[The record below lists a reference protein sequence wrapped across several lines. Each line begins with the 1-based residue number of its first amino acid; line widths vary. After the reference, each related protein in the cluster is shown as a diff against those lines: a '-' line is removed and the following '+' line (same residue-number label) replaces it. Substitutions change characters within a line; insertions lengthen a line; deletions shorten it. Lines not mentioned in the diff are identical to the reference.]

1 MAYLTNIIK
10 DVRILLDH
18 NEQEQQGIEIDNVL
32 LGGDSQLYLDSIIEN
47 QVAAAAR
54 MVIMQSPR
62 DYIEWK
68 VLSAGA
74 GDAGDAT
81 KGVYVIPMPADF
93 LRFGA
98 AKLVKWS
105 RAVETYSSMDSD
117 AYAMQQSEFGGVKAT
132 KRKPVV
138 IIGEKAS
145 GGNEIQLY
153 PYGGAE
159 DGLQFFTYA
168 AQIGVRTDTTN
179 NTKVVDINDTLYQ
192 PFIYMLG
199 ALTAEV
205 LKDTDKSNELIAAA
219 KAMLT
224 NPDEV
229 VTTNQ

>member
-1 MAYLTNIIK
+1 MAYLTDIIK

-62 DYIEWK
+62 DYIDWK

-74 GDAGDAT
+74 GDAT
-81 KGVYVIPMPADF
+81 NGVYVIPMPADF

-153 PYGGAE
+153 PFETGDE
-159 DGLQFFTYA
+159 LQFFTYA
-168 AQIGVRTDTTN
+168 AQIGVRIDTTNN